1 MGWRGRVARRVSL
14 RARELTEA
22 PRPAGRPI
30 KPPLLLFHGWNGS
43 SHNFGAWLPALRPHF
58 TVLAP
63 DLPGCGGVATLPTP
77 HTGRAYADWAL
88 GIMDERGIDRAVVGG
103 LCSGTAIA
111 LALADIAPDRVRG
124 MLLHTPFLR
133 PGLIRPAIRAQL
145 VLLSSPLGVLFAPL
159 RRSTTLSMLHRRIF
173 AEAADVDAEHLAHD
187 QADLL
192 RADPAA
198 ARDLGRDLLRIDRT
212 AVVRAWTKPLA
223 VVLADGDAFI
233 DAPGTAAAVRMA
245 APQALI
251 ARFPGGH
258 GWTPAYRKLQD
269 EALAGLAERLAEL
282 V

>member
-43 SHNFGAWLPALRPHF
+43 SHNFGAWLPALQPHF

-63 DLPGCGGVATLPTP
+63 DLPGCAGVTTLPTP
-77 HTGRAYADWAL
+77 HTARAYAEWAL
-88 GIMDERGIDRAVVGG
+88 RLVDAQQIDRAVVGG

-111 LALADIAPDRVRG
+111 LAFAALAPDRVRG
-124 MLLHTPFLR
+124 LLLHTPFLR

-145 VLLSSPLGVLFAPL
+145 ALLSSPLGVLFAPL
-159 RRSTTLSMLHRRIF
+159 RRSTTLSMLHRRLF
-173 AEAADVDAEHLAHD
+173 AEAAEVDAEHLAHD

-212 AVVRAWTKPLA
+212 EVVRAWTKPLA

-233 DAPGTAAAVRMA
+233 DAPGTAAAVRLA

-258 GWTPAYRKLQD
+258 GWTPAYRKHQD